1 MCIPVQRIRILRN
14 SQKRYQFNLPNIF
27 KELVILE
34 NRYSATGRRKNAI
47 ATVIIRQGKGDRL
60 VNGKAI
66 KEYLKSDVLVQDV
79 EQPLQKLQATELFDV
94 MVSVRGGGLSGQSGA
109 MRLGIARAL
118 AQISEENRKTLR
130 KSGLLTRDSRV
141 VERKKYG
148 QAGARRRFQ
157 FSKR

>member
-1 MCIPVQRIRILRN
+1 
-14 SQKRYQFNLPNIF
+14 
-27 KELVILE
+27 LE

-47 ATVIIRQGKGDRL
+47 ATVIIRQGKGDRI

-66 KEYLKSDVLVQDV
+66 QEYLKSEVLVQDV
-79 EQPLQKLQATELFDV
+79 EQPFQKLQAAELFDV

-109 MRLGIARAL
+109 IRLGIARAL
-118 AQISEENRKTLR
+118 AQVSEENRKTLR
-130 KSGLLTRDSRV
+130 KCGLLTRDSRV